1 MVQRIGADLPKR
13 RLTASDRS
21 NFINRREICR
31 PNYHVALLPRERKS
45 SSASPTDLD
54 GRHAEAHVDTC
65 LACCDDFSEFSV
77 QLLPTTL
84 GRPKMNKAMY
94 SESFRAGVAQL
105 KPVTV
110 QFDEVIDAGT
120 VFTLRA
126 ASNGQSVSGTPWAFE
141 YIFIVGLTEPKD
153 GGAPKIVSMM
163 EFVDSAEVQKFFV
176 AEQAAKDAASK

>member
-1 MVQRIGADLPKR
+1 MSP
-13 RLTASDRS
+13 
-21 NFINRREICR
+21 
-31 PNYHVALLPRERKS
+31 S
-45 SSASPTDLD
+45 SPENASPARQTLQIWMDAMQRRD
-54 GRHAEAHVDTC
+54 VDTC
-65 LACCDDFSEFSV
+65 LACCDDSDEFSV
-77 QLLPTTL
+77 QLLPMTL

-94 SESFRAGVAQL
+94 SEAFRTGVAQL

-110 QFDEVIDAGT
+110 HFDEVIDAGT

-141 YIFIVGLTEPKD
+141 YIFIVRLTEPKD

-176 AEQAAKDAASK
+176 AEQKAKGAASKSTRIFPFFILGLHTYDEFTPL